1 MAYGFVFFSEEI
13 GADRALAK
21 KVVSFMGKEVEV
33 KRAVH
38 GGFQGDKL
46 PLWHNIVIIGVGRGR
61 PCILRNVGM
70 GRPIILFDELK
81 SITHCNT

>member
-1 MAYGFVFFSEEI
+1 MIYE
-13 GADRALAK
+13 R
-21 KVVSFMGKEVEV
+21 KVG
-33 KRAVH
+33 VH

-61 PCILRNVGM
+61 PRILRNVGM